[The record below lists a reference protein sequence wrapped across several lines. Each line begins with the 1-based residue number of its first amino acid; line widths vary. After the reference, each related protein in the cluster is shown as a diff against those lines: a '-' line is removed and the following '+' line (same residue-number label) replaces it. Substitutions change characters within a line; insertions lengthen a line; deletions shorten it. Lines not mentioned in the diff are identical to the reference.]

1 MVVDEK
7 NVKGRALDPIR
18 TTQLDPS
25 PDVINLA
32 IGQPS
37 PSLLPLELMRQAA
50 AHRLR
55 EHPELLA
62 YGLEQGDGR
71 FRQTLAEFL
80 TDAYRARVAAGQL
93 FVTAGAS
100 QALDLVCTLFT
111 RPGDTV
117 LVEDPSYFLAL
128 RIFTDHGL
136 DVIGIPMDENGLIV
150 PALEELLEKCRPAF
164 IYTIPTFHNPGGC
177 VLSATR
183 RRELIRISRER
194 NLPVVA
200 DEVYHLLNY
209 GADLPQP
216 LGCHADTAPI
226 ISLGSFSKIMAPG
239 LRLGWIQTGKRIM
252 ARLTSCGLLDS
263 GGGLNPF
270 TSNLVRSAIEL
281 GLQQKQLSLLKD
293 TYDSRLRALSDALRR
308 DLGGRLS
315 FDMPAG
321 GFFIW
326 AALPET
332 LDSNELLPAAGA
344 AGVGY
349 LPGTRCSPSGGL
361 RNWMR
366 LSFAYYDA
374 DDLERGSRRLARA
387 LLPRLDG

>member
-1 MVVDEK
+1 M
-7 NVKGRALDPIR
+7 KGKTLDPNR
-18 TTQLDPS
+18 TTQLHPS
-25 PDVINLA
+25 SDIIDLA

-37 PSLLPLELMRQAA
+37 PALLPLDFMRQAA

-80 TDAYRARVAAGQL
+80 TDTYDTRVGAEQL

-100 QALDLVCTLFT
+100 QALDLVCTLFS

-128 RIFTDHGL
+128 RIFADHGL
-136 DVIGIPMDENGLIV
+136 NVIGIPIDENGLIV
-150 PALEELLEKCRPAF
+150 PALEALLEKSRPAF
-164 IYTIPTFHNPGGC
+164 IYTIPAFHNPGGC
-177 VLSATR
+177 VLSAGR
-183 RRELIRISRER
+183 RRELVRISSER
-194 NLPVVA
+194 NLLVVA

-209 GADLPQP
+209 GADLPKP
-216 LGCHADTAPI
+216 LGCDVDVAPI

-239 LRLGWIQTGKRIM
+239 LRLGWMQTGTQIM
-252 ARLTSCGLLDS
+252 ARLTTCGLLDS

-281 GLQQKQLSLLKD
+281 GLLQEQLTLLKN
-293 TYDSRLRALSDALRR
+293 TYASRLRILSDALER
-308 DLGGRLS
+308 DLGDRLT
-315 FDMPAG
+315 FDRPGG

-326 AALPET
+326 AALPGAVDT
-332 LDSNELLPAAGA
+332 NDLVPAAKAAGA
-344 AGVGY
+344 GY

-374 DDLERGSRRLARA
+374 GHLERGSRRLARA

>member
-1 MVVDEK
+1 M
-7 NVKGRALDPIR
+7 DPIR

-25 PDVINLA
+25 PGVINLA

-37 PSLLPLELMRQAA
+37 PSLLPLELMRQSA

-80 TDAYRARVAAGQL
+80 TEAYRVRVAAGQL

-128 RIFTDHGL
+128 RIFADHGL
-136 DVIGIPMDENGLIV
+136 NVIGVPMDENGLIV

-177 VLSATR
+177 VLSAPR

-209 GADLPQP
+209 GAGLPKP
-216 LGCHADTAPI
+216 LGCDVDVAPI

-239 LRLGWIQTGKRIM
+239 LRLGWMQTGRQIL
-252 ARLTSCGLLDS
+252 ARLTTCGLLDS

-281 GLQQKQLSLLKD
+281 GLLQEQLTFLKN
-293 TYDSRLRALSDALRR
+293 TYASRLRTLSDALQR
-308 DLGGRLS
+308 DLGGRLT
-315 FDMPAG
+315 FDRPTG

-326 AALPET
+326 AALPEAVDAKD
-332 LDSNELLPAAGA
+332 LVPAAEA

-349 LPGTRCSPSGGL
+349 LPGTRCSPSGG
-361 RNWMR
+361 RPNWMR
-366 LSFAYYDA
+366 LSFAYYGA
-374 DDLERGSRRLARA
+374 KELEEGSRRLARA
-387 LLPRLDG
+387 LRPHFDE